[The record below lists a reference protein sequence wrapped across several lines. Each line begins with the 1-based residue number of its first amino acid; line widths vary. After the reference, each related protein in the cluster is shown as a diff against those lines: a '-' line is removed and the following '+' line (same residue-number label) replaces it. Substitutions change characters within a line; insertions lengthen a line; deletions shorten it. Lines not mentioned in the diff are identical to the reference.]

1 MASAAEAAATAA
13 MAWMGGGTEET
24 GEGDG
29 PVMLGDGTDAD
40 ADNAEGATAAAG
52 QDGGVRTKL
61 FGDADSA
68 DGGSRGSGAYSRSSG
83 GSRRSAGG
91 KSAGSGSAADRDA
104 AGEHEDEE
112 EDDGVVVEEGVM
124 DAKASRAAK
133 AKADRDR

>member
-1 MASAAEAAATAA
+1 
-13 MAWMGGGTEET
+13 MAWTMGGGMEET
-24 GEGDG
+24 GDGDG
-29 PVMLGDGTDAD
+29 PLMLGDGDDAD
-40 ADNAEGATAAAG
+40 DAEGKAAAGG

-91 KSAGSGSAADRDA
+91 KSAGSGSA
-104 AGEHEDEE
+104 GEHDEV
-112 EDDGVVVEEGVM
+112 EDDGDVVVEEGVM

>member
-29 PVMLGDGTDAD
+29 PLMLGDGTGVDAD
-40 ADNAEGATAAAG
+40 DAEGATAAG

-83 GSRRSAGG
+83 GGSRRSAGG

-104 AGEHEDEE
+104 AGEHEDE